1 MRFSFFLYLARNYN
15 QIVMKKILLIALLG
29 LFIFSCKKSDDPA
42 KPAEKYKVTYS
53 FSAVGLDTLEYIKY
67 LNADGSEVSIS
78 DTNAFNLSFEQP
90 SNNIHGRISIK
101 GTTGT
106 LSTSYADYSM
116 TVTDKNDGII
126 YTKESG
132 TNFPET
138 SFTWSAEYKN
148 IEN

>member
-1 MRFSFFLYLARNYN
+1 
-15 QIVMKKILLIALLG
+15 MKRILLIAVLAI
-29 LFIFSCKKSDDPA
+29 FIFSCNKSDDPD

-67 LNADGSEVSIS
+67 LNVEGNEVSIA
-78 DTNAFNLSFEQP
+78 DTNEFNLSFEQP

-101 GTTGT
+101 GKTGT
-106 LSTSYADYSM
+106 MTSSSAEYSM
-116 TVTDKNDGII
+116 KVTDKSDGII
-126 YTKESG
+126 YIKESG